1 MAKRDNGA
9 GSVRQ
14 RTRTRP
20 DGSLYKYWEGM
31 VTVGTDQNGRLKRRT
46 VTARTKTE
54 LLGKMKEIFSA
65 VEHGT
70 YAEVN
75 KLTVLQWLNEWF
87 EVYEKRKVKQYTANS
102 YKTIINKHIAPEI
115 GTIKLQKLRNS
126 DLQRFYNALA
136 DKGLSGKT
144 IKNIDAVLSKA
155 LNDAVK
161 HGVIGANPRSLNVEL
176 PKIKQHEVT
185 PLTDAE
191 IPVFISAIDE
201 EPYRN
206 IYALALF
213 CGLRKGECL
222 GLSWNNVDIKNRRIT
237 VSQQLQ
243 RNMESG
249 EYFVEKSTKSNKT
262 RTIQM
267 PPLAVDY
274 LKAEKRKQDLN
285 RMKAGELWSNP
296 EGLVFTDEIGRRVS
310 FPTLNGQ
317 FKRMVQRMG
326 RPDLRFH
333 DLRHSAA
340 TVALA
345 AGADIK
351 SVQQLLGHST
361 ASTTLNIYS
370 HVTEKMKEDT
380 ASRIQNYYDNLERKA

>member
-9 GSVRQ
+9 GAVTQ
-14 RTRTRP
+14 RTRERS
-20 DGSLYKYWEGM
+20 DGSVYKYWEGR
-31 VTVGTDQNGRLKRRT
+31 VTVGTDANGNQKRRT
-46 VTARTKTE
+46 VTAHTKTE
-54 LLGKMKEIFSA
+54 LLAKMKEISIA
-65 VEHGT
+65 VERGT
-70 YAEVN
+70 YAEVS

-87 EVYEKRKVKQYTANS
+87 DVYEKRKVKQYTANS
-102 YKTIINKHIAPEI
+102 YKTIIEKHIGPEI
-115 GTIKLQKLRNS
+115 GNIKLQKLRNS

-144 IKNIDAVLSKA
+144 IKNIDAVISKA
-155 LNDAVK
+155 LGDALK
-161 HGVIGANPRSLNVEL
+161 HGVIGSNPRSLNVEL
-176 PKIKQHEVT
+176 PKVKQHEVS

-191 IPVFISAIDE
+191 IPAFIAAIDN
-201 EPYRN
+201 EPFRN
-206 IYALALF
+206 VYALALF

-222 GLSWNNVDIKNRRIT
+222 GLSWDNVDLKNKRIT
-237 VSQQLQ
+237 ISQQLQ
-243 RNMESG
+243 RNMETG
-249 EYFVEKSTKSNKT
+249 QYFVEKSTKSNRT
-262 RTIQM
+262 RVILM
-267 PPLAVDY
+267 PPLTVDY

-285 RMKAGELWSNP
+285 RMAAGEMWSNP
-296 EGLVFTDEIGRRVS
+296 DNLVFTDEVGRRIS

-317 FKRMVQRMG
+317 FKRMVTRMG

-351 SVQQLLGHST
+351 SVQQLLGHSS

-380 ASRIQNYYDNLERKA
+380 ASRIQSYYDGLGQKA

>member
-1 MAKRDNGA
+1 M
-9 GSVRQ
+9 
-14 RTRTRP
+14 
-20 DGSLYKYWEGM
+20 
-31 VTVGTDQNGRLKRRT
+31 
-46 VTARTKTE
+46 
-54 LLGKMKEIFSA
+54 
-65 VEHGT
+65 
-70 YAEVN
+70 N

-87 EVYEKRKVKQYTANS
+87 DVYEKRKVKQYTANS
-102 YKTIINKHIAPEI
+102 YKTIIEKHIGPEI
-115 GTIKLQKLRNS
+115 GNIKLQKLRNS

-144 IKNIDAVLSKA
+144 IKNIDAVISKA
-155 LNDAVK
+155 LNDALK
-161 HGVIGANPRSLNVEL
+161 HGVIGSNPRSLNVEL
-176 PKIKQHEVT
+176 PKVKQHEVS

-191 IPVFISAIDE
+191 IPAFMAAIDN
-201 EPYRN
+201 EPFRN
-206 IYALALF
+206 VYALALF

-222 GLSWNNVDIKNRRIT
+222 GLSWDNVDLKNKRIT
-237 VSQQLQ
+237 ISQQLQ
-243 RNMESG
+243 RNMETG
-249 EYFVEKSTKSNKT
+249 QYFVEKSTKSNRT
-262 RTIQM
+262 RVILM
-267 PPLAVDY
+267 PPLTVDY

-285 RMKAGELWSNP
+285 RMAAGEMWSNP
-296 EGLVFTDEIGRRVS
+296 DNLVFTDEVGRRIS

-317 FKRMVQRMG
+317 FKRMVKQMG

-351 SVQQLLGHST
+351 SVQQLLGHSS

-380 ASRIQNYYDNLERKA
+380 ASRIQSYYDGLGQKA